1 MSTTQHNATRDIPP
15 TSASLRGLSSHLD
28 GLDRTLQVAFAMLR
42 RWLHPTSL
50 GPSRCNLLSVVG
62 GGAAAPAAGTGA
74 AAATGATGA
83 AAATGAGFTRS
94 GAQAGCESYLATEG
108 QSNRQQQY
116 QTCSPAAVRE
126 LAVRL
131 IQQQQQTGRRPD
143 GGVTVS

>member
-15 TSASLRGLSSHLD
+15 TSASLRGLSSPLD

-42 RWLHPTSL
+42 RRLHPTSL
-50 GPSRCNLLSVVG
+50 GPVAICSVVG
-62 GGAAAPAAGTGA
+62 DPAAGTGA

>member
-1 MSTTQHNATRDIPP
+1 
-15 TSASLRGLSSHLD
+15 
-28 GLDRTLQVAFAMLR
+28 MLR
-42 RWLHPTSL
+42 RRLHPTSL
-50 GPSRCNLLSVVG
+50 GPVAICSVVG
-62 GGAAAPAAGTGA
+62 DPAAGTGA

-83 AAATGAGFTRS
+83 AAATGAEFTRS

-108 QSNRQQQY
+108 QSNRQQQQY

>member
-1 MSTTQHNATRDIPP
+1 M
-15 TSASLRGLSSHLD
+15 
-28 GLDRTLQVAFAMLR
+28 
-42 RWLHPTSL
+42 
-50 GPSRCNLLSVVG
+50 VG

-83 AAATGAGFTRS
+83 AAATGAEFTRS

-116 QTCSPAAVRE
+116 QNCSPAAVRE

-131 IQQQQQTGRRPD
+131 IQQQQQQTGRRPD